1 MRHTVDVA
9 NNGDIEKLLAEI
21 AGTQGAKVPA
31 PQPSAQAKSGGRFPF
46 AVIAAVVM
54 GGAGWVSGLLLP
66 GLASWSAGVGAAF
79 AGFLTALIAGPPRW
93 FSS

>member
-1 MRHTVDVA
+1 MRHTEDVA
-9 NNGDIEKLLAEI
+9 DNGDIDKLLAEI
-21 AGTQGAKVPA
+21 ARGNGANVPA
-31 PQPSAQAKSGGRFPF
+31 RPATPAKSGGRIPF
-46 AVIAAVVM
+46 AVMSAVVM
-54 GGAGWVSGLLLP
+54 GGAGWISGLLLP